1 MEEHPYSDE
10 YKNYA
15 PANSEQ
21 EFEEQEANHSQ
32 DQKPLEVSF
41 SKKNADLEKS
51 RHIVYSKFENTEPF
65 RKSTPLS
72 TRELQYRS
80 QEEHQNIEFGRI
92 SSKEAP
98 SQNETVKSMVDK
110 TLPKA
115 SEENYTSKDRS
126 LIKSS
131 SRFDESLKNHYDTF
145 KSNVFTSQDCV
156 FTKDQNLISKGD
168 EYSKASQYAD
178 GLRNKH
184 RRENNQPEQRKIM
197 RRGISTAAAQS
208 RENLKPMSK
217 TKRIHT
223 SGSSRK
229 HNRLGKSYDYS
240 AFKNDSR
247 CKTAAYNSRVNF
259 NDKLATTNIETNI
272 NEAVKEGVSRYF
284 YFLEWF
290 AH

>member
-1 MEEHPYSDE
+1 MLIL
-10 YKNYA
+10 KN
-15 PANSEQ
+15 
-21 EFEEQEANHSQ
+21 
-32 DQKPLEVSF
+32 
-41 SKKNADLEKS
+41 S

-65 RKSTPLS
+65 KKSTPLS

-80 QEEHQNIEFGRI
+80 QEEQQIVEFRRI
-92 SSKEAP
+92 TNKDAS
-98 SQNETVKSMVDK
+98 SQNETVKSMVDMPLTK
-110 TLPKA
+110 GTEK
-115 SEENYTSKDRS
+115 NYNSKDRS

-168 EYSKASQYAD
+168 EYAKASQYAD

-184 RRENNQPEQRKIM
+184 RRESNQPEQKKIM

-208 RENLKPMSK
+208 RENLKPVNK

-240 AFKNDSR
+240 AFKSDNR

-259 NDKLATTNIETNI
+259 NDKLAITNIESNLKEVI
-272 NEAVKEGVSRYF
+272 QEGVSCYF
-284 YFLEWF
+284 
-290 AH
+290 